1 MHPLD
6 LPDRSQDYLK
16 AIYDHEE
23 RSSTPATLTK
33 VAEVVGQ
40 KPSTASEAIKRLAS
54 IGLVNHERYQGITLT
69 SEGRRIAL
77 AMARRHRV
85 LETFL
90 VETLGYTWDEVHEEA
105 DVLEHAVSD
114 RFLERLDAQLG
125 YPTHDPHGDPIPAAD
140 GTIAQTATVPLSR
153 VAPGKGIR
161 IARIGDSDP
170 ELLRYLA
177 EQNILPGHIID
188 MPEPPVAGIAH
199 VLVDGAAVA
208 VAEAALGEIFVSA
221 GEAES

>member
-6 LPDRSQDYLK
+6 LTDRSQDYLK

-23 RSSTPATLTK
+23 RSATPATLTK
-33 VAEVVGQ
+33 IAEVVGQ
-40 KPSTASEAIKRLAS
+40 KASTASEAIKRLAS

-69 SEGRRIAL
+69 ADGRKIAL

-114 RFLERLDAQLG
+114 RFLERLDAHLG
-125 YPTHDPHGDPIPAAD
+125 FPTHDPHGDPIPAAD
-140 GTIAQTATVPLSR
+140 GTIAQTATVSLSS
-153 VAPGKGIR
+153 VAPATGIR

-177 EQNILPGHIID
+177 GHNILPGHVID
-188 MPEPPVAGIAH
+188 MPEAPVAGIAH

-221 GEAES
+221 GEVES

>member
-6 LPDRSQDYLK
+6 LPVRSQDYLK

-69 SEGRRIAL
+69 EEGSRIAL
-77 AMARRHRV
+77 AMARRHRI

-153 VAPGKGIR
+153 VAPGTGIR

>member
-69 SEGRRIAL
+69 EEGSRIAL
-77 AMARRHRV
+77 AMARRHRI

-153 VAPGKGIR
+153 VAPGTGIR

>member
-6 LPDRSQDYLK
+6 LPVRSQDYLK

-69 SEGRRIAL
+69 EEGSRIAL
-77 AMARRHRV
+77 AMARRHRI

-153 VAPGKGIR
+153 VAPRTGIR